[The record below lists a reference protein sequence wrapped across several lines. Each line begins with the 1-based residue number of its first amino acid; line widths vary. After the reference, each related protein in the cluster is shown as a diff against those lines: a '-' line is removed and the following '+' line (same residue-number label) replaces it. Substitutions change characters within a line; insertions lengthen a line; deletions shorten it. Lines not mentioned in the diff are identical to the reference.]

1 MPGSKR
7 HLTLSFNS
15 PVVLSFALL
24 CLLALVLGV
33 LTRGFTDN
41 LLFSVYRTSLLDPFT
56 YLRFFGHV
64 LGHAN
69 WAHFMGNLTLLLVLG
84 PLLEEKY
91 GSGNI
96 LFVIL
101 STALVTGVVHFLLFP
116 GVHLLGASGVVF
128 AFILLSSFTSVRE
141 GTIPLTFLLVAVI
154 YIGGQVYDGIFVQD
168 NVSNLTHILGGGVGG
183 SLGFVMNKHK
193 MVRY

>member
-33 LTRGFTDN
+33 

-116 GVHLLGASGVVF
+116 GVHLLGASG
-128 AFILLSSFTSVRE
+128 A
-141 GTIPLTFLLVAVI
+141 
-154 YIGGQVYDGIFVQD
+154 GGDHPPD
-168 NVSNLTHILGGGVGG
+168 LPVGG
-183 SLGFVMNKHK
+183 SDLHRWAGL
-193 MVRY
+193 

>member
-84 PLLEEKY
+84 PLLDRK
-91 GSGNI
+91 S
-96 LFVIL
+96 
-101 STALVTGVVHFLLFP
+101 VV
-116 GVHLLGASGVVF
+116 
-128 AFILLSSFTSVRE
+128 
-141 GTIPLTFLLVAVI
+141 
-154 YIGGQVYDGIFVQD
+154 
-168 NVSNLTHILGGGVGG
+168 
-183 SLGFVMNKHK
+183 
-193 MVRY
+193 